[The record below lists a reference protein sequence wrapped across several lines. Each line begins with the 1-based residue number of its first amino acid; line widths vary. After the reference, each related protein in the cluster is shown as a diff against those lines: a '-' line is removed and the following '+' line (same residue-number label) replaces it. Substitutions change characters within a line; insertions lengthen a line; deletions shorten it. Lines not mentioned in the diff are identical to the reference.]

1 MLIYV
6 FKMQVNGVKRM
17 INDINWF
24 LIGIL
29 IFANIVIQYFVI
41 KWAVYSA
48 LVAHDKDKDKDKDKG
63 NEKEKG
69 IEDL

>member
-1 MLIYV
+1 
-6 FKMQVNGVKRM
+6 M

-48 LVAHDKDKDKDKDKG
+48 LAAHDKDNMNETD
-63 NEKEKG
+63 NEKETE
-69 IEDL
+69 IETETENL

>member
-1 MLIYV
+1 MPIYV

-29 IFANIVIQYFVI
+29 IFTNIVIQYFVI

-48 LVAHDKDKDKDKDKG
+48 LSAHDKDRKNETDK
-63 NEKEKG
+63 EKET
-69 IEDL
+69 ETENL